1 MYFYTSIQH
10 TSTSLNAQ
18 ARVCMFYVHTYI
30 HIYIYIYI
38 YVCMYVC
45 MYVYTH
51 MYVYM
56 YIHIM
61 NTNIRT
67 GSDMPRHNTS
77 TNSIYNIVKFSKV

>member
-30 HIYIYIYI
+30 HTYIHTYTHI
-38 YVCMYVC
+38 CMYI
-45 MYVYTH
+45 
-51 MYVYM
+51 

>member
-30 HIYIYIYI
+30 HTYI
-38 YVCMYVC
+38 
-45 MYVYTH
+45 YTH
-51 MYVYM
+51 MYVYI